1 MKWKKACLGGLFALL
16 FLLGVDQV
24 TKYLAALYLKDGKA
38 LSLISGVFELRY
50 LENYGAAFGV
60 LQNQR
65 LFLLVVTFAVLL
77 IICFFY
83 WKIPLEKR
91 YLPMRY
97 TVICIAA
104 GAVGNMIDRF
114 LYGYV
119 IDFFYFR
126 LIDFPIFNVAD
137 CYVVIAAF
145 TAVVLISFYYKEEE
159 LTFWK
164 REKK

>member
-1 MKWKKACLGGLFALL
+1 MKWKKVCLGVLTLF

-24 TKYLAALYLKDGKA
+24 TKYLAALHLKESDA
-38 LSLISGVFELRY
+38 LVLFPGVFELRY

-65 LFLLVVTFAVLL
+65 LLLLAITSVVLL
-77 IICFFY
+77 IVCFFY
-83 WKIPLEKR
+83 WKIPSEKR
-91 YLPMRY
+91 YLPMRC

-104 GAVGNMIDRF
+104 GAVGNMVDRF
-114 LYGYV
+114 FYGYV
-119 IDFFYFR
+119 IDFFYFC

-145 TAVVLISFYYKEEE
+145 FAVILIGFYYKEEE
-159 LTFWK
+159 LAFWK
-164 REKK
+164 KEKK